1 MLTEP
6 ELRGGFTLA
15 ERDGSHS
22 GTLKAEVDASD
33 AGEKREDIQAAL
45 SL

>member
-1 MLTEP
+1 MLAEP

-15 ERDGSHS
+15 ERDGSHP

-33 AGEKREDIQAAL
+33 AGEKREDIHAAL
-45 SL
+45 SE